1 MQNIFCHCSSIFFKQ
16 GCPPALFYIT
26 TAKDISLNE
35 FITSTLNYVSGPSL
49 NFMKQNVHL
58 KLSYLLFLARV
69 LLNLFRS
76 PLLAIIICVPYGL

>member
-26 TAKDISLNE
+26 TARDINLNE
-35 FITSTLNYVSGPSL
+35 FINSTLNYVSGPSL
-49 NFMKQNVHL
+49 NLMKPNVHL
-58 KLSYLLFLARV
+58 KLSYLLLLARV